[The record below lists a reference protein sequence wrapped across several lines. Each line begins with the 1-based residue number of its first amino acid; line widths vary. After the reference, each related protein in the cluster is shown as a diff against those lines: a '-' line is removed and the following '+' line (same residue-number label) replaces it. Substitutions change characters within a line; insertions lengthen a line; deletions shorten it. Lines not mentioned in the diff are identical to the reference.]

1 MAGSGFDDFDME
13 RFSERVEAR
22 ITAVERLQDTLS
34 SLAGRARDEDG
45 LVSVEIGAGGLR
57 ELELHPKAMRLSS
70 GELAERIKE
79 TMRAASDDLHR
90 QMNRV
95 MAGVLGQEGDQTRF
109 LDDPEAV
116 LAQVREAEAA
126 FDRTAEDVLG
136 ELDRISRRLEM

>member
-1 MAGSGFDDFDME
+1 MAGGGFDDFDVE
-13 RFSERVEAR
+13 RFQERVDAR
-22 ITAVERLQDTLS
+22 ITAVERLQTTLS
-34 SLAGRARDEDG
+34 SLVGRARDEDG
-45 LVSVEIGAGGLR
+45 LVGVEVSARGLS

-79 TMRAASDDLHR
+79 TMRAASDDLYQ

-95 MAGVLGQEGDQTRF
+95 MADALGEEGDQSRF

-116 LAQVREAEAA
+116 LAQVKEAESA

-136 ELDRISRRLEM
+136 ELDRISRRLGL

>member
-90 QMNRV
+90 QMNGI
-95 MAGVLGQEGDQTRF
+95 MAEVLGQEGDQTRF

>member
-13 RFSERVEAR
+13 RFRERADAR
-22 ITAVERLQDTLS
+22 IDAVERLQGTLS
-34 SLAGRARDEDG
+34 SLVGRARDEDG
-45 LVSVEIGAGGLR
+45 LVGVEFSARGLS

-79 TMRAASDDLHR
+79 TVRAASDDLYR
-90 QMNRV
+90 QMNRT
-95 MAGVLGQEGDQTRF
+95 MAEVLGQEGDQARF

-116 LAQVREAEAA
+116 LAQVREAESA

-136 ELDRISRRLEM
+136 ELDRISRRLSM